1 MNTLYVFI
9 AIALVAMAI
18 IFELI
23 ERVAKLSMRSFFIVL
38 SGAFVGLVMGALL
51 TFPLSKTPG
60 NLGEWLPLVCTA
72 FLVFG
77 FVTFFW
83 QQKEAVN
90 KWFDATNKFFAIFK
104 NSSNQLHHNSSEA
117 IVDTSVLID
126 GRILDIAKSGF
137 WQYKI
142 IIPRFI
148 LAELQTIADST
159 DSDRR
164 AKGRRGL
171 DVIETLR
178 KTKGIKVEIASTDV
192 LSIKEVDAKLVAITK
207 KQDCY
212 LLTTDYNLNKVAK
225 AEGLKVLN
233 INELAQGLRPVI
245 LPGEE
250 LEINIVHLGKE
261 KTQGVGYL
269 PDGTMIVVEKGGQMI
284 DKKVK
289 VKITRTLQ
297 TAAGKMFFSKIVDD
311 K

>member
-1 MNTLYVFI
+1 
-9 AIALVAMAI
+9 MAI

-38 SGAFVGLVMGALL
+38 SAAFVGLVMGALL
-51 TFPLSKTPG
+51 TLPLSKTPG
-60 NLGEWLPLVCTA
+60 YLGEWLPLVFTVL
-72 FLVFG
+72 LVFG

-83 QQKEAVN
+83 RQKEAVN
-90 KWFDATNKFFAIFK
+90 KWFDAINKSLSVLK
-104 NSSNQLHHNSSEA
+104 NVGAQTHPQNSVA
-117 IVDTSVLID
+117 VVDTSVLID
-126 GRILDIAKSGF
+126 GRISDIIRTGF
-137 WQYKI
+137 WFYKI

-171 DVIETLR
+171 DIIGTLR
-178 KTKGIKVEIASTDV
+178 KSKEVKVEISNLDFPE
-192 LSIKEVDAKLVAITK
+192 IGEVDAKLVAIAK
-207 KQDCY
+207 KQNLL
-212 LLTTDYNLNKVAK
+212 LLTTDFNLNKVAK

-250 LEINIVHLGKE
+250 LELKLVHLGKE
-261 KTQGVGYL
+261 KSQGVGYL
-269 PDGTMIVVEKGGQMI
+269 PDGTMIVVERGGSLI
-284 DKKVK
+284 DKTVK

-297 TAAGKMFFSKIVDD
+297 TAAGKMFFSKIVDA